1 MAQPIHNERAKKIFE
16 PTEEYISKAAEILK
30 RGGLVAFPTETVYGL
45 GANALDE
52 RAVGKIFEAK
62 GRPCDNPLILHIS
75 SADEASL
82 YAEVTPGALALMERF
97 WPGPLTIVLRA
108 ADIVPLAAR
117 GGLETVALRAP
128 ANPVAL
134 ALIRKIQLPLA
145 GPSANKSGRPS
156 PTRAIDVLNDIGDA
170 VDMILDGG
178 ETRIG
183 VESTVVDATERPL
196 AILRPGAVTREMLAA
211 APVEIAEAWTRS
223 PEKARRS
230 PGTRYR
236 HYAPS
241 VELRLWEDDSQG
253 VFGAEGAWC
262 YMGMRK
268 PPEGALRAIIFATP
282 EEYAHGLFST
292 MRELERCGAKLII
305 ADFPD
310 VPGLGEAIRNRL
322 SRAAGRY

>member
-1 MAQPIHNERAKKIFE
+1 MMNGRKKIFE
-16 PTEEYISKAAEILK
+16 PTDDNISRAAEILK

-52 RAVGKIFEAK
+52 RAVAKIFEAK

-75 SADEASL
+75 CADEAPL
-82 YAEVTPGALALMERF
+82 YADVTPGARALMERF
-97 WPGPLTIVLRA
+97 WPGPLTIVLRSA
-108 ADIVPLAAR
+108 GIVPLAAR
-117 GGLETVALRAP
+117 GGLDTVALRAP
-128 ANPVAL
+128 ANPAAL
-134 ALIRKIQLPLA
+134 ALIKKIRLPLA

-156 PTRAIDVLNDIGDA
+156 PTRAIDVLNDIGDS

-178 ETRIG
+178 ATNIG
-183 VESTVVDATERPL
+183 VESTVVDATDRRL

-211 APVEIAEAWTRS
+211 AAPAEIAEPEARS
-223 PEKARRS
+223 PAQARRS

-241 VELRLWEDDSQG
+241 VELRLWEDDSQS
-253 VFGAEGAWC
+253 VFDSTAWC

-268 PPEGALRAIIFATP
+268 PPKGSLQTIIFATP
-282 EEYAHGLFST
+282 EEYAHGLFSA

-305 ADFPD
+305 ADFPNT
-310 VPGLGEAIRNRL
+310 PGLGEAIRNRL
-322 SRAAGRY
+322 SRAAGRQ

>member
-1 MAQPIHNERAKKIFE
+1 MTDRQKKIFD
-16 PTEEYISKAAEILK
+16 PTEGNISKAAEILR

-62 GRPCDNPLILHIS
+62 GRPGDNPLILHVS
-75 SADEASL
+75 CADEASL
-82 YAEVTPGALALMERF
+82 YAEVTPQALELMKRF
-97 WPGPLTIVLRA
+97 WPGPLTIVLCA
-108 ADIVPLAAR
+108 ADVVPLAAR
-117 GGLETVALRAP
+117 GGLDTVALRAP
-128 ANPVAL
+128 ANPAAL
-134 ALIRKIQLPLA
+134 SLIRKCGFPLA

-156 PTRAIDVLNDIGDA
+156 PTRAIDVLNDIGDS

-178 ETRIG
+178 ETGIG
-183 VESTVVDATERPL
+183 VESTVADATEPRL
-196 AILRPGAVTREMLAA
+196 AILRPGAVTREMLA
-211 APVEIAEAWTRS
+211 EIAEAGPCS
-223 PEKARRS
+223 PDKARRS

-241 VELRLWEDDSQG
+241 VELRLWEDSSQG
-253 VFGAEGAWC
+253 VFDGESAWC

-268 PPEGALRAIIFATP
+268 PPKGALRTTIFATP
-282 EEYAHGLFST
+282 EEYAHGLFSA

-310 VPGLGEAIRNRL
+310 MPGLGEAIRNRL
-322 SRAAGRY
+322 SRAAGRQ

>member
-1 MAQPIHNERAKKIFE
+1 MSGQKKIFD
-16 PTEEYISKAAEILK
+16 PTEENISRAAEILR

-62 GRPCDNPLILHIS
+62 GRPSDNPLILHVS
-75 SADEASL
+75 CADEASL
-82 YAEVTPGALALMERF
+82 YAEMTRTALALMERF
-97 WPGPLTIVLRA
+97 WPGPLTVVLRA
-108 ADIVPLAAR
+108 ANVVPLAAR
-117 GGLETVALRAP
+117 GGLDTVALRAP

-134 ALIRKIQLPLA
+134 ALIRKCGFPLA

-156 PTRAIDVLNDIGDA
+156 PTRAMDVLSDIGDS

-183 VESTVVDATERPL
+183 VESTVADATEPRL
-196 AILRPGAVTREMLAA
+196 AILRPGAVTREMLAEVTLA
-211 APVEIAEAWTRS
+211 EIAESGPCS
-223 PEKARRS
+223 PDKARRS

-241 VELRLWEDDSQG
+241 VELRLWEDGSQG
-253 VFGAEGAWC
+253 VFDGNGAWC
-262 YMGMRK
+262 YMGMRQ
-268 PPEGALRAIIFATP
+268 PPKGALRTIIFATP
-282 EEYAHGLFST
+282 EEYAHGLFSA

-310 VPGLGEAIRNRL
+310 APGLGEAIRNRL
-322 SRAAGRY
+322 SRAAGRQ

>member
-1 MAQPIHNERAKKIFE
+1 MTNGLQGKIFL
-16 PTEEYISKAAEILK
+16 PTEDYIAKAAEILK

-62 GRPCDNPLILHIS
+62 GRPGDNPLILHIS
-75 SADEASL
+75 CADEASL
-82 YAEVTPGALALMERF
+82 YAEVTPEALALMECF
-97 WPGPLTIVLRA
+97 WPGPLTVVLRSA
-108 ADIVPLAAR
+108 NIVSLAAR
-117 GGLETVALRAP
+117 GGLDTVALRAP

-134 ALIRKIQLPLA
+134 ALIRESGFPIA

-156 PTRAIDVLNDIGDA
+156 PTRAIDVFNDVGDA

-178 ETRIG
+178 ETGIG
-183 VESTVVDATERPL
+183 VESTVVDATEPRL
-196 AILRPGAVTREMLAA
+196 AILRPGAVTREMLAEA
-211 APVEIAEAWTRS
+211 MHAEIAEVGTSS
-223 PEKARRS
+223 PDKARRS

-241 VELRLWEDDSQG
+241 VELRLWEDGARG
-253 VFGAEGAWC
+253 VFDSEDVWC
-262 YMGMRK
+262 YMGIRK
-268 PPEGALRAIIFATP
+268 PPEGALRTIIFSTP
-282 EEYAHGLFST
+282 EEYAHGLFSA

-310 VPGLGEAIRNRL
+310 MPGLGEAIRNRL
-322 SRAAGRY
+322 SRAAGRH

>member
-1 MAQPIHNERAKKIFE
+1 MMNGQKKIFA
-16 PTEEYISKAAEILK
+16 PTEEHISKAAKILK

-62 GRPCDNPLILHIS
+62 GRPSDNPLILHVS
-75 SADEASL
+75 CADEASL
-82 YAEVTPGALALMERF
+82 YAEVTPEALALMERF
-97 WPGPLTIVLRA
+97 WPGPLTLVLRA

-117 GGLETVALRAP
+117 GGLDTVALRAP

-134 ALIRKIQLPLA
+134 ALIRETRLPIA

-156 PTRAIDVLNDIGDA
+156 PTRAIDVLNDIGGA

-178 ETRIG
+178 ETSIG
-183 VESTVVDATERPL
+183 VESTVVDATERRL
-196 AILRPGAVTREMLAA
+196 AILRPGAVTREMLAE
-211 APVEIAEAWTRS
+211 VTRTEIDEPGTRS
-223 PEKARRS
+223 PDKTRRS

-241 VELRLWEDDSQG
+241 VELRLWEDDSQS
-253 VFGAEGAWC
+253 VFDGEGAWC

-268 PPEGALRAIIFATP
+268 PPKGALRAIIFATP
-282 EEYAHGLFST
+282 EEYAHGLFSA

-310 VPGLGEAIRNRL
+310 TPGIGEAIRNRL
-322 SRAAGRY
+322 SRAAGIAGG

>member
-1 MAQPIHNERAKKIFE
+1 MMNVSRKKFFD
-16 PTEEYISKAAEILK
+16 PTENNISKAGEILK

-45 GANALDE
+45 GGNALDE

-62 GRPCDNPLILHIS
+62 GRPSDNPLILHIS
-75 SADEASL
+75 CADEASL
-82 YAEVTPGALALMERF
+82 YADVTPEARALMERF

-117 GGLETVALRAP
+117 GGLDTVALRAP
-128 ANPVAL
+128 NNSVAL
-134 ALIRKIQLPLA
+134 ALIRETRFPLA

-156 PTRAIDVLNDIGDA
+156 PTRAIDVLNDIGDS

-178 ETRIG
+178 ETGIG
-183 VESTVVDATERPL
+183 VESTVVDATERRL
-196 AILRPGAVTREMLAA
+196 AILRPGAVTREMLSAS
-211 APVEIAEAWTRS
+211 APVEIAEAETRS
-223 PEKARRS
+223 PDKARRS

-241 VELRLWEDDSQG
+241 VELRLWEDDSPG
-253 VFGAEGAWC
+253 VFEGARAWC

-268 PPEGALRAIIFATP
+268 PPEGALRVIIFATP
-282 EEYAHGLFST
+282 EEYAHGLFSA
-292 MRELERCGAKLII
+292 MRELELCGAKLII

-310 VPGLGEAIRNRL
+310 APGIGEAIRNRL
-322 SRAAGRY
+322 SRAAGRQ